1 MVVDDSLIERV
12 VLATQSRPDALVLG
26 GRGLKPEL
34 DRVLTNPLSDR
45 LFDEPVRQCRLHAT
59 LDRDRTV
66 FEVKFNE
73 PVRQ

>member
-1 MVVDDSLIERV
+1 LVVDDSLIERV

-45 LFDEPVRQCRLHAT
+45 LFEEPIHKGKLQVS
-59 LDRDRTV
+59 LDGDRTV
-66 FEVKFNE
+66 FLV
-73 PVRQ
+73 Q